1 MAALELTRDISPY
14 QLAANLRKAF
24 SGIVAGNVKSF
35 GVKQIKERGPYQM
48 QGDPNIMQKL
58 EDLLESF
65 VLQKRMKIDYA
76 SYTPCW
82 SIKE

>member
-14 QLAANLRKAF
+14 QLASNLRKAF

-35 GVKQIKERGPYQM
+35 GVKQIKELGPYQM
-48 QGDPNIMQKL
+48 QGDPDIMQKL

-65 VLQKRMKIDYA
+65 VIQKRMKIDYVN
-76 SYTPCW
+76 YTPCW